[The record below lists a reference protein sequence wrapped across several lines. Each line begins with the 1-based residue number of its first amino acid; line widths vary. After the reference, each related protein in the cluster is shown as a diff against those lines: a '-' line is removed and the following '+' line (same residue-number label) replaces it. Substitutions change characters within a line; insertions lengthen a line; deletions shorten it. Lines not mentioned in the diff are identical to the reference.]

1 MKKILYIISILIITT
16 TFAACNYNELNF
28 PGYDDGVAPTNVFSY
43 KDSLIADDYNSI
55 SKMALAVAKN
65 AADTVAAKS
74 IASNK
79 YFTDD
84 APSYKYIPLW
94 LAKKYLYGDYKSSVM
109 VTSLQYITEEGETQ
123 DVKEKYVICE
133 SLKNTNNTGHTLYK
147 HGDIYNSIPW
157 ERYDAEILSEKFA
170 TDLGKFTA
178 VSVAGDQKW
187 VWSSYK
193 GVGFAKM
200 TGYSNGNIVNE
211 DWLISPAMNL
221 TKRKRAQLTF
231 DHTHKYGVDN
241 YASQMTVWVTDN
253 YQTGST
259 PDTLKWKKLK
269 FNYQYSLT
277 YAFGTSGPVSLN
289 DFIGKDNVRIGF
301 RYQSDAVTSAPTW
314 EVNNFM
320 VMEPEE

>member
-1 MKKILYIISILIITT
+1 MITA
-16 TFAACNYNELNF
+16 TFAACNFNELNF
-28 PGYDDGVAPTNVFSY
+28 PGYNDGVAPTNIFTY
-43 KDSLIADDYNSI
+43 KDSLVADDYNSI
-55 SKMALAVAKN
+55 SKLALAVAKN
-65 AADTVAAKS
+65 ATDTAAAKS

-94 LAKKYLYGDYKSSVM
+94 LAKKYLYGDRKSSVM

-123 DVKEKYVICE
+123 DVKEKYI
-133 SLKNTNNTGHTLYK
+133 L
-147 HGDIYNSIPW
+147 DSIW
-157 ERYDAEILSEKFA
+157 ARYDAEILNEKFA
-170 TDLGKFTA
+170 VDLGKFTV

-187 VWSSYK
+187 GWSSYK

-200 TGYSNGNIVNE
+200 SGYSNGNIVNE

-253 YQTGST
+253 YQQGAT

-277 YAFGTSGPVSLN
+277 YAFGTSGPVSLSEY
-289 DFIGKDNVRIGF
+289 IGKDNVRIGF

>member
-1 MKKILYIISILIITT
+1 MKKILYFISTLIITT
-16 TFAACNYNELNF
+16 TFAACNFNELNF
-28 PGYDDGVAPTNVFSY
+28 PGYDDGVAPTNVFTY
-43 KDSLIADDYNSI
+43 KDSLVADDYNSI
-55 SKMALAVAKN
+55 SKLALAVATN
-65 AADTVAAKS
+65 AADTAAAKS

-94 LAKKYLYGDYKSSVM
+94 LAKKYLYGDRKSSVM
-109 VTSLQYITEEGETQ
+109 VTSLQYITDEGETQ
-123 DVKEKYVICE
+123 DVKEKYI
-133 SLKNTNNTGHTLYK
+133 L
-147 HGDIYNSIPW
+147 DSIW
-157 ERYDAEILSEKFA
+157 ARYDAEILNEKFA
-170 TDLGKFTA
+170 VDLGKFTA

-221 TKRKRAQLTF
+221 TKRKKAQLTF